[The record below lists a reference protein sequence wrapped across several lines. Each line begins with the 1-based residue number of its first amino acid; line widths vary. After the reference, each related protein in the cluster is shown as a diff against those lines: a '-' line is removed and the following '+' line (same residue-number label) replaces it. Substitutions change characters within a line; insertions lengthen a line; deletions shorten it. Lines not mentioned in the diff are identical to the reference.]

1 MVEVA
6 EKLKH
11 TVVERGCILLGFW
24 LPGEIWVISPTR
36 VVSVAIWCIS

>member
-1 MVEVA
+1 MIEVA
-6 EKLKH
+6 EMLKN
-11 TVVERGCILLGFW
+11 TMEDGAYCGGFW